1 MFIKRLHAHSLKYF
15 NLNQDLSVKNNFLPS
30 PGCTG
35 PPGLDEDTPE
45 ANFGLEPELISFED
59 CF

>member
-1 MFIKRLHAHSLKYF
+1 MHTLFQYKYF